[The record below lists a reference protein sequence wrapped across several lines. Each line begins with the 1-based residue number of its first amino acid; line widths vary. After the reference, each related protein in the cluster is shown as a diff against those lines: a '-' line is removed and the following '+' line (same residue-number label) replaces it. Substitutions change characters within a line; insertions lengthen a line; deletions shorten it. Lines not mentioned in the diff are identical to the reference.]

1 MKNLVEYILESDN
14 KKKIKLDSINDR
26 ELKKFAKDVAI
37 KVSSKYWRFDEDFV
51 FNAILKLK
59 NKKLEMSVD
68 DFDTYEPY
76 DVKHLYYAPTSQYY
90 DVNKGWLYNV

>member
-37 KVSSKYWRFDEDFV
+37 KVSSKYWRFEEDFV
-51 FNAILKLK
+51 FNAISKLK

-68 DFDTYEPY
+68 DFGIYDPY
-76 DVKHLYYAPTSQYY
+76 DVKHLYYAPTRQYY
-90 DVNKGWLYNV
+90 DVNKDWLYNV